1 MTEDNRRLD
10 MTTLSFND
18 IEFDVIDNVLAKR
31 YSKFLMENINQSKEF
46 YFMGDKMDEILS
58 EIDKIVYMYGK
69 EPTRDMNKLHDY
81 FADHEDEPEM
91 SRLNNL
97 IHYYELA
104 INNFPPRWGYMVGD
118 ATMELFPADYEHF
131 TLLRQPGS
139 LYVNYPHVGK
149 HFAEI
154 AYSRDY
160 SIQEHQYIPQDIC
173 RPSFHIWLGDEITVE
188 MLNININLL
197 IDIAH
202 GKLQDRLNLPDIDDP
217 AMRIGYIPFATLKDD
232 ININELT
239 NHLLKCKSK
248 CKNQWELFTNG

>member
-1 MTEDNRRLD
+1 MFQYLTEDNRRLD

-46 YFMGDKMDEILS
+46 YFMGDKLDEILS

-97 IHYYELA
+97 IHYYELC

-118 ATMELFPADYEHF
+118 ATMELFRTTEHVLQIS
-131 TLLRQPGS
+131 TKKNILGRESKMG
-139 LYVNYPHVGK
+139 
-149 HFAEI
+149 I
-154 AYSRDY
+154 RDGCW
-160 SIQEHQYIPQDIC
+160 I
-173 RPSFHIWLGDEITVE
+173 LGGILEGD
-188 MLNININLL
+188 
-197 IDIAH
+197 
-202 GKLQDRLNLPDIDDP
+202 
-217 AMRIGYIPFATLKDD
+217 
-232 ININELT
+232 
-239 NHLLKCKSK
+239 
-248 CKNQWELFTNG
+248 